1 MKIAVRQLEMILFHL
16 KRSAHNKLQAAIL
29 EEFVPIFVPG
39 AKLLY
44 IGDTKKRELVKD
56 VEFLNELNITVLE
69 HAMLPD
75 LILYQEEKKW
85 LLFIEAYTST
95 GELTIERV
103 SKIKE
108 YCKDCPKDIEIIFV
122 TAFQTMKKCQQKFL
136 SIAWD
141 TEIWVAEEP
150 THMIHKNGNKFL
162 DAHSNT
168 ISKNK

>member
-1 MKIAVRQLEMILFHL
+1 MKIPVRQLEMILFHL

-108 YCKDCPKDIEIIFV
+108 YCKDCPKDIEII
-122 TAFQTMKKCQQKFL
+122 L
-136 SIAWD
+136 
-141 TEIWVAEEP
+141 
-150 THMIHKNGNKFL
+150 
-162 DAHSNT
+162 
-168 ISKNK
+168 

>member
-1 MKIAVRQLEMILFHL
+1 MLYNGEQFHL

-85 LLFIEAYTST
+85 LL
-95 GELTIERV
+95 L
-103 SKIKE
+103 
-108 YCKDCPKDIEIIFV
+108 
-122 TAFQTMKKCQQKFL
+122 
-136 SIAWD
+136 
-141 TEIWVAEEP
+141 
-150 THMIHKNGNKFL
+150 
-162 DAHSNT
+162 
-168 ISKNK
+168 